1 MVKRKYRCVMGCANG
16 IGRVCLFIEF
26 VVVYREGNK
35 HTFISRCSFLERW
48 GYGGRF
54 LGGLDA
60 VDMFGFVVIM
70 VVLRGESSGLGLRG
84 TGVEGIF
91 PVSRLNLL

>member
-1 MVKRKYRCVMGCANG
+1 MA
-16 IGRVCLFIEF
+16 
-26 VVVYREGNK
+26 VYREGNK
-35 HTFISRCSFLERW
+35 HTFISRCSFWERW

-70 VVLRGESSGLGLRG
+70 VVLREESSGLGLKG
-84 TGVEGIF
+84 TGVEGIL
-91 PVSRLNLL
+91 PISRLILFLERRHLSLES